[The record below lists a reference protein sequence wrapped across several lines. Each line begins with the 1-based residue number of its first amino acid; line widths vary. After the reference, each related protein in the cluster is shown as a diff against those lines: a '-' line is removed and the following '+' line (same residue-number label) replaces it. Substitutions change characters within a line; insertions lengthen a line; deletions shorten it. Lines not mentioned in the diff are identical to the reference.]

1 MKPIKLILAPF
12 SLIIALFMGCSSMT
26 IVFTDS
32 SALSAGTFEIGDVPI
47 PAVSYSSGP
56 RFLANMGK
64 DCRNSFKFIG
74 SASLT
79 NHTEALG
86 IYTSDES
93 KAISV
98 NVGVNSGIETNSVP
112 EKVSEK

>member
-1 MKPIKLILAPF
+1 MSNFKT
-12 SLIIALFMGCSSMT
+12 IIGFMACAVALLVGCSSMT

-47 PAVSYSSGP
+47 PAVSYSTGP
-56 RFLANMGK
+56 RFMSQMGK
-64 DCRNSFKFIG
+64 EGTRGFHFIG

-86 IYTSDES
+86 IYKSDES
-93 KAISV
+93 KHLELNATVYQVSP
-98 NVGVNSGIETNSVP
+98 TNP
-112 EKVSEK
+112 PPDNL